1 MILCYS
7 YENWETTGH
16 WRPEAALARGVQ
28 DLGYAI
34 DWRDPKTYAPEP
46 CEAAI
51 LAGDRGYSQCIM
63 RDLAER
69 KVPFLCVTDG
79 MVRRQNEWAQVRM
92 RPGLKAMQNRDC
104 YWTVAKNGPAAYGR
118 HVDYAMATP
127 ERWKR
132 LGAMLFPWRM
142 GGVSILY
149 ACQRYPIAFDGRNR
163 HEWIVKSALDIASI
177 TARPFVVRPH
187 PGAMM
192 CEPDKALAIYRALHD
207 TLGDRVQVSE
217 NTLASDLRNAWAVV
231 TYDSNIAVEAVIAG
245 TPAFTGGRSMAER
258 VACLD
263 LSRIEDPPRLDRT
276 QWAHWIANCQW
287 TTDELRAGTPW
298 QVLMGV
304 K

>member
-1 MILCYS
+1 M
-7 YENWETTGH
+7 T
-16 WRPEAALARGVQ
+16 
-28 DLGYAI
+28 
-34 DWRDPKTYAPEP
+34 
-46 CEAAI
+46 
-51 LAGDRGYSQCIM
+51 
-63 RDLAER
+63 
-69 KVPFLCVTDG
+69 
-79 MVRRQNEWAQVRM
+79 
-92 RPGLKAMQNRDC
+92 
-104 YWTVAKNGPAAYGR
+104 
-118 HVDYAMATP
+118 TP
-127 ERWKR
+127 ERLMEREIERGTDGRTLILLACGCAKVAVMSSAKEETILLDMFR
-132 LGAMLFPWRM
+132 AMWDAVNGTGNRHDY
-142 GGVSILY
+142 Y